1 MEKLWAMIQPTVAQ
15 HGSFRTRGELGR
27 VRSVQKGAI
36 RTNCI
41 DCLDR
46 TNVVQG
52 MLGRKALEALL
63 RELLLLD
70 VNESLKSQ
78 FPQVRPLPVGFFPSG
93 LRTDREIP
101 NIQD

>member
-1 MEKLWAMIQPTVAQ
+1 MEKLWTMIKPTVSQ
-15 HGSFRTRGELGR
+15 QGSFRTRGELGR
-27 VRSVQKGAI
+27 VRSQQKGTI

-52 MLGRKALEALL
+52 MMGRKALESLL

-70 VNESLKSQ
+70 VNDDLKGQ
-78 FPQVRPLPVGFFPSG
+78 FPHVHSSLQNN
-93 LRTDREIP
+93 T
-101 NIQD
+101 